1 MRIALK
7 MNSTQRRKLVR
18 GERESNCPASFG
30 PMTSFGVQTLPLT
43 CCNKHTFDYHHPQV
57 AEREKTLLK
66 LLSLDLSQKSTCSVL
81 KNKKHTVDLQAMY
94 QICSRPSAGPRRSVE
109 ALLFIYVSVG
119 QPCSLRQKTTPR

>member
-1 MRIALK
+1 MALK
-7 MNSTQRRKLVR
+7 MNTTQRRKLVR
-18 GERESNCPASFG
+18 GKERASVLHHSGLFPPSG
-30 PMTSFGVQTLPLT
+30 FRRFPLT